1 MTELRSQ
8 YTERYPEVARV
19 KAEISALERELRGKP
34 ATSASSDAPLTHV
47 PVPLPDPTVLRIKGV
62 LSEIDAE
69 LKALKDDER
78 RLQGTI
84 ARYHARVESTPQRE
98 QEFQE
103 LSRDYQTT
111 KEHYETL
118 LKRYQEAQLAEDM
131 EQRQKGEQFAILDRG
146 VASHRP
152 AAPDRIKFLLMGLVG
167 SVALA
172 AAAVWLAEQL
182 DTSFH
187 GLDEVRAFTPVPV
200 LVNIP
205 TILAP
210 VDFAARRRR
219 VWLALALIVLS
230 VSALGGA
237 AHRIGDGN
245 EWLVG
250 LLSRGGV

>member
-1 MTELRSQ
+1 
-8 YTERYPEVARV
+8 
-19 KAEISALERELRGKP
+19 
-34 ATSASSDAPLTHV
+34 
-47 PVPLPDPTVLRIKGV
+47 
-62 LSEIDAE
+62 
-69 LKALKDDER
+69 
-78 RLQGTI
+78 
-84 ARYHARVESTPQRE
+84 
-98 QEFQE
+98 
-103 LSRDYQTT
+103 
-111 KEHYETL
+111 
-118 LKRYQEAQLAEDM
+118 
-131 EQRQKGEQFAILDRG
+131 
-146 VASHRP
+146 
-152 AAPDRIKFLLMGLVG
+152 MGLVG

-172 AAAVWLAEQL
+172 AGAVWLAEQL

-219 VWLALALIVLS
+219 VWLGVALIVLS

>member
-1 MTELRSQ
+1 VRLRRASLLPARRHPRTPSFP
-8 YTERYPEVARV
+8 YTTLFR
-19 KAEISALERELRGKP
+19 S
-34 ATSASSDAPLTHV
+34 
-47 PVPLPDPTVLRIKGV
+47 
-62 LSEIDAE
+62 
-69 LKALKDDER
+69 
-78 RLQGTI
+78 
-84 ARYHARVESTPQRE
+84 
-98 QEFQE
+98 
-103 LSRDYQTT
+103 QTT

-152 AAPDRIKFLLMGLVG
+152 AAPDRIKFLFMGLVG

-172 AAAVWLAEQL
+172 AGAVWLAEQL

-219 VWLALALIVLS
+219 LWLGFALILLS
-230 VSALGGA
+230 VSGLGRGA
-237 AHRIGDGN
+237 PHLG
-245 EWLVG
+245 
-250 LLSRGGV
+250 